1 MHRTNIYLDDDL
13 SEQLDQLARQEGTSR
28 AELVRRLLA
37 QALAGTEHDLEVDL
51 AAIESSFGIMSGAVL
66 SGRGHD
72 ARREHLEQM
81 WRAGE

>member
-13 SEQLDQLARQEGTSR
+13 SEQLDQLARQEGISR

-37 QALAGTEHDLEVDL
+37 QALAGDEHDLDVDL
-51 AAIESSFGIMSGAVL
+51 AAIETSFGVMSGAAL
-66 SGRGHD
+66 SARGHD
-72 ARREHLEQM
+72 ARREYLERM